1 VSTLPHALS
10 FLSFLCGREPPVGPA
25 KVGWEVTYRC
35 DSRCLSCQRW
45 RQQSTDELPTS
56 DARTIVERLAE
67 GGVLSLSFTGGEPLL
82 RQDLEELVA
91 LAAQRGMSTSL
102 STNALQLTDS
112 RIRGLAQAGL
122 GTVFLS
128 VDGARPE
135 THDRVRG
142 RRGSHERVLRAAAG
156 ILALGKPR
164 PRVVFN
170 LTVNG
175 LNLSELVEVG
185 DLAAEMGV
193 DGFTLQPLHSADDVS
208 LAPARGLMPRTEQL
222 AELDVQIAR
231 LARRHASLLPGPPGY
246 IEGISEYF
254 RDPDALYRYRCVA
267 GHHTAVLDPVGEMY
281 PCPLEFRRM
290 GSLREGSLREVWWSK
305 EARAVR
311 DAVRRGRHPICWFN
325 CVAPLNVVATAIAR
339 GRPGRALTGALLR
352 HVARRAT
359 PPRLRSGS
367 RQHAP

>member
-1 VSTLPHALS
+1 LSTLSHAVSFVS
-10 FLSFLCGREPPVGPA
+10 FLRGGEPTTGPA
-25 KVGWEVTYRC
+25 KVGWEITYRC

-45 RQQSTDELPTS
+45 RHHAQDELPTS
-56 DARTIVERLAE
+56 EARTLVGRLAD

-91 LAAQRGMSTSL
+91 LATDRGMSTSL
-102 STNALQLTDS
+102 STNALRLTRPRVS
-112 RIRGLAQAGL
+112 GLAQAGL

-128 VDGARPE
+128 LDGARPE

-142 RRGSHERVLRAAAG
+142 RHGSYERVVRAAAM
-156 ILALGKPR
+156 ILALEQPR

-175 LNLSELVEVG
+175 LNLSELTEVG

-208 LAPARGLMPRTEQL
+208 LAPARELMPRTEQL
-222 AELDVQIAR
+222 PELDGQIAR
-231 LARRHASLLPGPPGY
+231 LVRRHASLLPGPPGY
-246 IEGISEYF
+246 VEGISEYF
-254 RDPDALYRYRCVA
+254 RDPSALYRYRCVA
-267 GHHTAVLDPVGEMY
+267 GHHTAVLDPLGDVY

-290 GSLREGSLREVWWSK
+290 GSLREGSLRQLWWSK

-311 DAVRRGRHPICWFN
+311 DAVRRGRHPVCWFN
-325 CVAPLNVVATAIAR
+325 CVAPINVVATAIAR

-352 HVARRAT
+352 HLARRAT
-359 PPRLRSGS
+359 PPRLRATG
-367 RQHAP
+367 R